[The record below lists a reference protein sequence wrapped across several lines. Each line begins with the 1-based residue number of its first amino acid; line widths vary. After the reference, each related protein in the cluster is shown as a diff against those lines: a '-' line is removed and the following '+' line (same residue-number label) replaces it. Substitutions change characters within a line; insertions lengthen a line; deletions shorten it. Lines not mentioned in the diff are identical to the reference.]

1 MIIVTSR
8 ETGPRTEYIPLRQYY
23 HRCNLDRGPDITG
36 GLKLGKTSIC
46 FLVFFPKYCSKA
58 LSVNILGDPR
68 HHPLWQQCGLP
79 ISLWMVGTTKGEMI
93 PLHWI
98 QHFLLIPVCL
108 AGSTQGKTLACTSH
122 FGVRV
127 FILPLFSR
135 SLCSSW
141 LRAKLWRG
149 STKLSIWSRFLK
161 CSTKH
166 NKCHITCSL
175 HEHWFIATLLTLP
188 NLGHAGAH
196 CRP

>member
-1 MIIVTSR
+1 MVLQTCPRILWDRLSLWTFSIILFLGSTFSMIIVTSR

-68 HHPLWQQCGLP
+68 HHPLWQQCCLP

-98 QHFLLIPVCL
+98 QHFLLIPVSL
-108 AGSTQGKTLACTSH
+108 AGSTQGKT
-122 FGVRV
+122 
-127 FILPLFSR
+127 FSFW
-135 SLCSSW
+135 CSGFH
-141 LRAKLWRG
+141 LVP
-149 STKLSIWSRFLK
+149 F
-161 CSTKH
+161 
-166 NKCHITCSL
+166 
-175 HEHWFIATLLTLP
+175 F
-188 NLGHAGAH
+188 
-196 CRP
+196 